1 MRPTVTVQTTTFGP
15 VSFPRPRISEIG
27 RVARLC
33 TEAAKADPVLAQSVD
48 AVTAGIVLASTGA
61 PQPKPIDLA
70 DVEAAADYGD
80 EVTRWMLASAA
91 DHKTAVEDLHAAQMA
106 FWDTMN
112 APAGQP
118 LETAATPT

>member
-1 MRPTVTVQTTTFGP
+1 MRPTVTVQTATFGP
-15 VSFPRPRISEIG
+15 VSFLRPRVSEIG

-33 TEAAKADPVLAQSVD
+33 TEAEKADPALAQSVD
-48 AVTAGIVLASTGA
+48 AVAAGIVLASMGA
-61 PQPKPIDLA
+61 PQPKLADLA

-80 EVTRWMLASAA
+80 EVTRWMLASASS
-91 DHKTAVEDLHAAQMA
+91 HKVAMEDLHAAQTA
-106 FWDTMN
+106 FWGTMN

>member
-1 MRPTVTVQTTTFGP
+1 MRPTVTVQTATFGP
-15 VSFPRPRISEIG
+15 VSFLRPRIAEIG

-33 TEAAKADPVLAQSVD
+33 DESAKADPALAQSVA
-48 AVTAGIVLASTGA
+48 AVASGLVLAAVGA
-61 PQPKPIDLA
+61 PQPKPSDLA
-70 DVEAAADYGD
+70 EVEAAADYGD

-91 DHKTAVEDLHAAQMA
+91 DHKAAMQDLNAAQTA

-118 LETAATPT
+118 IETAATPT